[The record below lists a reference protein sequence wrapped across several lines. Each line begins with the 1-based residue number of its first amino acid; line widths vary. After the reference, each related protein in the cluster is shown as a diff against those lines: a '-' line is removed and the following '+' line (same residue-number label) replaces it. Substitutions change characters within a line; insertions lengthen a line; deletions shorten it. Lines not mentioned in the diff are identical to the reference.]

1 MSKAFTVYLSYVE
14 VSVAKIQP
22 EAPLDKVCLL
32 GCGITTG
39 NQFTSWHIFLR
50 PLVTDITTGYGA
62 VLNTAKVEPGST
74 VAIFG
79 LGGVGL
85 AAVQG
90 AEIFVR
96 FLSSFADVSF
106 QVALKLVPLEYL
118 VSILTLTNSR
128 LRRSLD
134 VMSPC
139 FSSRCFRPNPMQI

>member
-96 FLSSFADVSF
+96 FLSFLCWCIFSGCVEAGASRILGVDINADKF
-106 QVALKLVPLEYL
+106 PLAKKLGCNVPLFL
-118 VSILTLTNSR
+118 
-128 LRRSLD
+128 
-134 VMSPC
+134 
-139 FSSRCFRPNPMQI
+139 FSVF